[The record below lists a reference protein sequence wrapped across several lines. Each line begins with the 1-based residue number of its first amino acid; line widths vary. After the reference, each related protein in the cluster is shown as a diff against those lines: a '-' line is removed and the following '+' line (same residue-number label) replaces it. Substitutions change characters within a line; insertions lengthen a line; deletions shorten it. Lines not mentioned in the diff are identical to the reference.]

1 MAIEQF
7 DGIAPELGE
16 GAWVHA
22 QASVIGEVKLG
33 SNVSIWPGAVLRG
46 DVNHIHI
53 GSDSNVQDNSVLHT
67 THKRA
72 DDPHGA
78 PLVIGDR
85 VTIGHGVMLH
95 GCTIGNECLIGMGT
109 IVLDR
114 VVIED
119 HVMIGA
125 GSLVPPGKILKS
137 GHLYMGRPAKEVRAL
152 TPEEIAHFAYSAAH
166 YVRLM
171 AKYRDAK

>member
-1 MAIEQF
+1 MSIEQF
-7 DGIAPELGE
+7 DGMQPEIGA

-22 QASVIGEVKLG
+22 LGCVIGEVKLG
-33 SNVSIWPGAVLRG
+33 ENVSIWPGAVLRG

-53 GSDSNVQDNSVLHT
+53 GKDSNVQDNSVLHT
-67 THKRA
+67 THKRP
-72 DDPHGA
+72 DDPLGA
-78 PLVIGDR
+78 PLVIGER
-85 VTIGHGVMLH
+85 VTIGH
-95 GCTIGNECLIGMGT
+95 GMGT

-125 GSLVPPGKILKS
+125 GSLVPPNKVLRS
-137 GHLYMGRPAKEVRAL
+137 GYLYMGRPAKEVRAL
-152 TPEEIAHFAYSAAH
+152 TEDEFKHFAYSAAH

-171 AKYRDAK
+171 GKYVG